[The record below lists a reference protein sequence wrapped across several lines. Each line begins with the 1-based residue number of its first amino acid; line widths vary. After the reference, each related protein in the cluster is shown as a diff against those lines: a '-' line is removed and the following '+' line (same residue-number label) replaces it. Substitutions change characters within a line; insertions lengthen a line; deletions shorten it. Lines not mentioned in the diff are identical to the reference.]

1 MIKIG
6 SFFEEHVEKIVL
18 VIVGIA
24 CVWLLIT
31 RVIFSPNEV
40 AYGDGKYSPGAVD
53 DKVYEEAVLLREK
66 INTPPTDPEPYQSEL
81 SKFVALLDSSISDI
95 DVSLWP
101 QVPYAVDGVISGT
114 GGGQYSLPRIGEV
127 NDVAVEHIRA
137 VAYVPTVAVTPEAPY
152 DKAPHEPN
160 DIDLVTM
167 EAKFDIEGLYE
178 RFKESFVDDVAE
190 QWADPCLAK
199 PIFAAVQLQRQELVE
214 DGSWSDWQDV
224 PRSKIDHYGKLF
236 EIVEDASSLPAGR
249 LKVWKLQFDDPQLQ
263 IDLLQ
268 PEAYQIASA
277 KEEWYPPL
285 IHRQFLEMQRRETLD
300 ERRKTREEE
309 QKGNERS
316 DSRRSR
322 RSGSGLGLG
331 TGGRSSRGTSGGLGG
346 GDGIYGGFGGQ
357 DTTRRRGSRT
367 GTGSSRR
374 RSTDDGL
381 GIGIGVGGGRSTGG
395 RSRGSRGSR
404 GRTDIGGIEDY
415 MMSGLPGDRLTRR
428 GPSMIDVYDEFDK
441 IRLTWRTPLEKMR
454 EPLVFWAHDDTV
466 EPRKSYRYRIRLGVF
481 NPVAGTNQLSEQD
494 ISRKNEV
501 VLWSGFSD
509 ITEPVEIPGRLYFFA
524 KHIREAAKVVTVQV
538 SKYVMGYW
546 RSEDFTVSQGEV
558 IGDVVENESARPEIG
573 RGSRGSRGIR
583 DSRIS
588 RDSRLDMLMSP
599 VARPEDEAVEP
610 EMIDYSTGAVI
621 VDVVAVNDWS
631 GENNLSTRRYYD
643 MLYSFDGT
651 SIEHMPVRT
660 AYWATDLQ
668 KWYSEIVKMQ
678 REKPEPLKSWG
689 TGGSRRRTR
698 GAEYQDYGDEYYMEE
713 EMMMEGMGGRPLY

>member
-6 SFFEEHVEKIVL
+6 SFFEENVEKMVL
-18 VIVGIA
+18 VIVGLV

-40 AYGDGKYSPGAVD
+40 AYGDGKYSPGSVD
-53 DKVYEEAVLLREK
+53 DQVYEEAVLLRDK
-66 INTPPTDPEPYQSEL
+66 INTPPTDPEPYESKLSE
-81 SKFVALLDSSISDI
+81 FVALLDSSISI
-95 DVSLWP
+95 DPTLWP

-137 VAYVPTVAVTPEAPY
+137 VAYVPTDVITAENPY

-160 DIDLVTM
+160 DIDLVTV
-167 EAKFDIEGLYE
+167 EAKFDIEGLFE
-178 RFKESFVDDVAE
+178 RFNNSFVDDVAE

-214 DGSWSDWQDV
+214 DGSWSDWQVV

-236 EIVEDASSLPAGR
+236 EIGEDASSLPAGR

-285 IHRQFLEMQRRETLD
+285 IHRQFLDMQRRED
-300 ERRKTREEE
+300 SEERRKEREDELKSSE
-309 QKGNERS
+309 S
-316 DSRRSR
+316 TDSRRAR
-322 RSGSGLGLG
+322 RTPTRSGSSTTGRAGGGLYS
-331 TGGRSSRGTSGGLGG
+331 GGRGGTDSL
-346 GDGIYGGFGGQ
+346 YGGVGAG
-357 DTTRRRGSRT
+357 TTRRRSGD
-367 GTGSSRR
+367 RR
-374 RSTDDGL
+374 RSTDDALGGL
-381 GIGIGVGGGRSTGG
+381 SPGLRSTDR

-404 GRTDIGGIEDY
+404 GTRGTTDIGGYEDY

-428 GPSMIDVYDEFDK
+428 GPSMNDVYDEFDK

-466 EPRKSYRYRIRLGVF
+466 EPRKSYRYRIRLGVL

-494 ISRKNEV
+494 ISRKNEI

-509 ITEPVEIPGRLYFFA
+509 ITEPVEIPGMLLFFA

-558 IGDVVENESARPEIG
+558 IGGVVENESARPEIG
-573 RGSRGSRGIR
+573 RGSRFGRDSRGSRDSRGI
-583 DSRIS
+583 

-610 EMIDYSTGAVI
+610 ETIDYSTGAVM
-621 VDVVAVNDWS
+621 VDAVAVNDWS
-631 GENNLSTRRYYD
+631 GDKNLSTRRYYD

-668 KWYSEIVKMQ
+668 KWYSKIVRMQ
-678 REKPEPLKSWG
+678 REKPEPLRSWG

-698 GAEYQDYGDEYYMEE
+698 DSEYQDYGDDYYME

>member
-1 MIKIG
+1 MDMIKIG
-6 SFFEEHVEKIVL
+6 SFFEENVEKIFL
-18 VIVGIA
+18 VIVGLV

-40 AYGDGKYSPGAVD
+40 AYGDGKYSPGSVD
-53 DKVYEEAVLLREK
+53 DQVYDEAVLLRDK
-66 INTPPTDPEPYQSEL
+66 INTPPTDPEPYQSKL
-81 SKFVALLDSSISDI
+81 SEFVALLDSSISNI
-95 DVSLWP
+95 DVNLWP

-114 GGGQYSLPRIGEV
+114 GGGQYRLPRIGEV

-137 VAYVPTVAVTPEAPY
+137 VAYVPTVAVTPESPY

-160 DIDLVTM
+160 DIDLVTV

-178 RFKESFVDDVAE
+178 RFGHSFVDDVAE

-199 PIFAAVQLQRQELVE
+199 PIFAAVQLQRQELLE
-214 DGSWSDWQDV
+214 DGSWGDWQVV

-236 EIVEDASSLPAGR
+236 EIGEDASGLPAGR

-285 IHRQFLEMQRRETLD
+285 IHRKFLDMQRRED
-300 ERRKTREEE
+300 SEERRKEREEE
-309 QKGNERS
+309 LKSSES
-316 DSRRSR
+316 TDSRRAR
-322 RSGSGLGLG
+322 RTPTRSGSTTAGRAGGGLYS
-331 TGGRSSRGTSGGLGG
+331 GGRGGTDVYGGVGG
-346 GDGIYGGFGGQ
+346 GD
-357 DTTRRRGSRT
+357 TARRRRS

-374 RSTDDGL
+374 RSTNDGL
-381 GIGIGVGGGRSTGG
+381 GIGLGSTDR
-395 RSRGSRGSR
+395 RSRGSRSTR
-404 GRTDIGGIEDY
+404 GTTDIGGYEDY
-415 MMSGLPGDRLTRR
+415 MMPGLPGDRLTRR
-428 GPSMIDVYDEFDK
+428 GPSMNDVYDEFDK

-466 EPRKSYRYRIRLGVF
+466 EPRKSYRYRIRLGVL

-494 ISRKNEV
+494 ISRKNEI
-501 VLWSGFSD
+501 VLWSEFSD
-509 ITEPVEIPGRLYFFA
+509 ITEPVEIPGMLLFFA

-558 IGDVVENESARPEIG
+558 IGGVVENESARPEIG
-573 RGSRGSRGIR
+573 RGSRIGRDSRGI
-583 DSRIS
+583 

-610 EMIDYSTGAVI
+610 ETIDYSTGAVM
-621 VDVVAVNDWS
+621 VDAVAVNDWS
-631 GENNLSTRRYYD
+631 GDKNLSTRRYYD

-668 KWYSEIVKMQ
+668 KWYSKIVRMQ

-698 GAEYQDYGDEYYMEE
+698 DTEYQDYGDEYYMEE
-713 EMMMEGMGGRPLY
+713 MMMEGMGGRSPY

>member
-6 SFFEEHVEKIVL
+6 SFFEEYVEKIFL
-18 VIVGIA
+18 VIVGLV

-40 AYGDGKYSPGAVD
+40 AYGDGKYSPGSVD
-53 DKVYEEAVLLREK
+53 DQVYEEAVLLRDK
-66 INTPPTDPEPYQSEL
+66 INTPPTDPEPYQSKL
-81 SKFVALLDSSISDI
+81 SEFVALLDSSISDI
-95 DVSLWP
+95 DVNLWP
-101 QVPYAVDGVISGT
+101 QVPYAVDGVISGK
-114 GGGQYSLPRIGEV
+114 GGGQYRLPRIGEV

-137 VAYVPTVAVTPEAPY
+137 VAYVPTVAVTAESPY

-160 DIDLVTM
+160 DIDLVTV
-167 EAKFDIEGLYE
+167 EAKFDIEGLFE
-178 RFKESFVDDVAE
+178 RFNNSFVDDVAE

-214 DGSWSDWQDV
+214 DGSWSDWQVV

-236 EIVEDASSLPAGR
+236 EIGEDASGLPAGR

-277 KEEWYPPL
+277 KEEWYPPV
-285 IHRQFLEMQRRETLD
+285 IHRQFLDMQRRED
-300 ERRKTREEE
+300 SEERRKEREEE
-309 QKGNERS
+309 QKSNES
-316 DSRRSR
+316 TDSRRARRTPTRSGSSTTGRAGGGLYSGGRGGTDSPYGGVGAGTARR
-322 RSGSGLGLG
+322 RSG
-331 TGGRSSRGTSGGLGG
+331 
-346 GDGIYGGFGGQ
+346 D
-357 DTTRRRGSRT
+357 
-367 GTGSSRR
+367 RR
-374 RSTDDGL
+374 RSTDDALGGL
-381 GIGIGVGGGRSTGG
+381 SPGLRSTDR
-395 RSRGSRGSR
+395 RSRGSRSSR
-404 GRTDIGGIEDY
+404 GRSDTGGYEDY

-428 GPSMIDVYDEFDK
+428 GPSMNDVYDEFDK

-454 EPLVFWAHDDTV
+454 EPLLFWAHDDTV
-466 EPRKSYRYRIRLGVF
+466 EPRKSYRYRIRLGVL

-509 ITEPVEIPGRLYFFA
+509 ITEPVEIPGRLLFFA

-558 IGDVVENESARPEIG
+558 IGGVVENESARPEIG
-573 RGSRGSRGIR
+573 RGSRGIRDSRGTRDSRGIR
-583 DSRIS
+583 DSR
-588 RDSRLDMLMSP
+588 LDMMIMSP

-610 EMIDYSTGAVI
+610 ETIDFSTGAVM
-621 VDVVAVNDWS
+621 VDAVAVNDWS
-631 GENNLSTRRYYD
+631 GDKNLSTRRYYD

-668 KWYSEIVKMQ
+668 KWYSEIVRMQ

-698 GAEYQDYGDEYYMEE
+698 DSEYQDYGDDYYME
-713 EMMMEGMGGRPLY
+713 EMMMEGMGGRSPY

>member
-6 SFFEEHVEKIVL
+6 SFFEEHLEKMVL
-18 VIVGIA
+18 VVVGLV

-40 AYGDGKYSPGAVD
+40 AYGDGKYSPGSVD
-53 DKVYEEAVLLREK
+53 DQVYEEAVLLRDK
-66 INTPPTDPEPYQSEL
+66 INTPPTDPEPYKSKLSE
-81 SKFVALLDSSISDI
+81 FVALLDSSISDI
-95 DVSLWP
+95 DVNLWP

-114 GGGQYSLPRIGEV
+114 GGGQYRLPRIGEV
-127 NDVAVEHIRA
+127 NDIAVEHIRA
-137 VAYVPTVAVTPEAPY
+137 VAYVPTVAVTAESPY

-160 DIDLVTM
+160 DIDLVTV

-178 RFKESFVDDVAE
+178 RFRHSFVDDVSE
-190 QWADPCLAK
+190 QSADPCLAK
-199 PIFAAVQLQRQELVE
+199 PIFAAVQLQRQELAE
-214 DGSWSDWQDV
+214 DGSWSNWQVV

-236 EIVEDASSLPAGR
+236 EIGEDASGLPAGR

-285 IHRQFLEMQRRETLD
+285 IHRKFLDMQRRED
-300 ERRKTREEE
+300 SEERRKEREEE
-309 QKGNERS
+309 QKSNES
-316 DSRRSR
+316 TDSRRAR
-322 RSGSGLGLG
+322 RTPTRSGSTTTGRVGGGLYS
-331 TGGRSSRGTSGGLGG
+331 GGRGG
-346 GDGIYGGFGGQ
+346 GDSLYGGAGV
-357 DTTRRRGSRT
+357 DTTRRRRS

-374 RSTDDGL
+374 RSTDNVYSDYGL
-381 GIGIGVGGGRSTGG
+381 GSTDR
-395 RSRGSRGSR
+395 RSRGSRSTR
-404 GRTDIGGIEDY
+404 GRQDIGGYEDY
-415 MMSGLPGDRLTRR
+415 MMPGLPGDRLTRR
-428 GPSMIDVYDEFDK
+428 GPSMNDVYDEFDK

-466 EPRKSYRYRIRLGVF
+466 EPRKSYRYRIRLGVL
-481 NPVAGTNQLSEQD
+481 NPVAGTNQISEQD
-494 ISRKNEV
+494 ISRKNDV
-501 VLWSGFSD
+501 VLWSEFSD

-558 IGDVVENESARPEIG
+558 IGGVVENENARPEIG
-573 RGSRGSRGIR
+573 RGG
-583 DSRIS
+583 RIS
-588 RDSRLDMLMSP
+588 RDSRVSRDSRFDMLMSP

-610 EMIDYSTGAVI
+610 ETFDFSTGAVM
-621 VDVVAVNDWS
+621 VDAVAVNDWS
-631 GENNLSTRRYYD
+631 GDNNLSTRRYYD
-643 MLYSFDGT
+643 MLYSYDGT

-668 KWYSEIVKMQ
+668 KWYSDIMRMQ

-689 TGGSRRRTR
+689 TAGSRRRTR
-698 GAEYQDYGDEYYMEE
+698 DTEYLDYGDDYYME
-713 EMMMEGMGGRPLY
+713 EMMMEGMGGRSPY